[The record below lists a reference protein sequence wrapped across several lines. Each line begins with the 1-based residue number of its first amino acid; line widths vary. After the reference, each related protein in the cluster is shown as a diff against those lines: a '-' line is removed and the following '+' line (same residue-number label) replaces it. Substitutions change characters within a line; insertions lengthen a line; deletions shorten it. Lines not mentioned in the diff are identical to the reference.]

1 MQNFFKDN
9 RKNGVRKDKGCYY
22 KYIFDEK
29 DKQEYAFV
37 EWIIEQNG
45 NAIENFKALFAEF
58 IQLEPIKEVM
68 QEVERHIDKNL

>member
-1 MQNFFKDN
+1 M
-9 RKNGVRKDKGCYY
+9 
-22 KYIFDEK
+22 
-29 DKQEYAFV
+29 